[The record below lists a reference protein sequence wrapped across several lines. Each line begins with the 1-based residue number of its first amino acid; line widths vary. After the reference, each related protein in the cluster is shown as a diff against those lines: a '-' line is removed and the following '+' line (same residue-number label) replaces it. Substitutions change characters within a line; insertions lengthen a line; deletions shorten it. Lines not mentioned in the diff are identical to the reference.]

1 MNEVVNKIDI
11 PYLSEVVNKTDIP
24 YLSEVVNKIDV
35 PCLSEV
41 ENKIDIPYLS
51 EVVNP
56 QDTEKM
62 TCQIDRFLFI
72 TSCTVKQER
81 SLELGREVGS

>member
-1 MNEVVNKIDI
+1 MSNDI
-11 PYLSEVVNKTDIP
+11 
-24 YLSEVVNKIDV
+24 

-41 ENKIDIPYLS
+41 ANKTDIPYLS

-62 TCQIDRFLFI
+62 TCQIDRYLFM
-72 TSCTVKQER
+72 TSCSGKQER
-81 SLELGREVGS
+81 SLELEREVGS